1 MDAGVM
7 DTLVELSYAKCREL
21 LGGGVFGRVA
31 VCTPEGPRILPVN
44 YSVVNESIVFRTSA
58 TGVVA
63 TRDWGSPMA
72 FEVDHVDYADHK
84 GWSVVA
90 TGAGHRVEDAD
101 ELAHIKRTWDPR
113 PWAAGTRPLYVRLA
127 WSRLDARQ
135 RDARPQDAALSC
147 RPTGRQPVGRALN
160 SGCEPPGI

>member
-1 MDAGVM
+1 MQAGAM
-7 DTLVELSYAKCREL
+7 NEPTELSYSKCREL

-44 YSVVNESIVFRTSA
+44 YSVVSESVVFRTSA

-63 TRDWGSPMA
+63 AHDWASPIA

-90 TGAGHRVEDAD
+90 TGRGQRVEDAD
-101 ELAHIKRTWDPR
+101 ELAHIKRTWDPS
-113 PWAAGTRPLYVRLA
+113 PWAGGIRPLYVRMRWDELTGR
-127 WSRLDARQ
+127 RLGQGWTHDNELPVR
-135 RDARPQDAALSC
+135 RNAAL
-147 RPTGRQPVGRALN
+147 RIN
-160 SGCEPPGI
+160 